1 MARMELTS
9 LTLTNYRNIGSL
21 EWEPPSGLVVL
32 SGDNAQGKSNLLE
45 AVYLLAIAR
54 SYRASAEREL
64 LAWDVVKQGGY
75 ALVSGTVRREDGPL
89 EIRLGLEWEA
99 GLSAGA
105 GVRKLVRVN
114 GIARRVSELVG
125 LFRAVL
131 FSPDDMEMVYGPPA
145 IRRRYLDVMLCQA
158 SSSYL
163 RALQRYQRVLTQ
175 RNHLLRGLR
184 ERSAQQAELTFW
196 DESLCTEG
204 AVILKARH
212 DAMERLSD
220 LIQGAYARLVAAGH
234 ASEQLLEVEYVGTAP
249 PSGASSP
256 EAFRQGMAEA
266 LQRSHGQER
275 ALAQTVVGPHRDDV
289 QLSIAGM
296 EMGRYASRG
305 QARIAALAL
314 RLAEGE
320 LLTERRGEPPIL
332 LLDDVLSEL
341 DEGHRALVLEEALR
355 YPQALVTTANIG
367 LLPAWCQERAHH
379 FRITDGQLTAEA
391 HEE

>member
-1 MARMELTS
+1 MELTS
-9 LTLTNYRNIGSL
+9 LTLTNYRNIGAL
-21 EWEPPSGLVVL
+21 EWEPPPGLVVL
-32 SGDNAQGKSNLLE
+32 SGNNAQGKSNLLE

-64 LAWDVVKQGGY
+64 LAWSAAKQGGH
-75 ALVSGTVRREDGPL
+75 ALVSGTVRREGGPL

-99 GLSAGA
+99 GLSSGG

-175 RNHLLRGLR
+175 RNHLLRSLR
-184 ERSAQQAELTFW
+184 ERAAQQEELAFW

-204 AVILKARH
+204 AVILEARH
-212 DAMERLSD
+212 GAMERLTT
-220 LIQGAYARLVAAGH
+220 LVQGAYARLAAAGQVP
-234 ASEQLLEVEYVGTAP
+234 EQPLEVAYTDTAP
-249 PSGASSP
+249 PSDASGP
-256 EAFRQGMAEA
+256 AAFRQGMAEA
-266 LQRSHGQER
+266 LERAHGQER
-275 ALAQTVVGPHRDDV
+275 VLAQTVVGPHRDDV
-289 QLSIAGM
+289 RLSIDGM

-320 LLTERRGEPPIL
+320 LLTERRGEPPVL

-341 DEGHRALVLEEALR
+341 DEGHRALVLEEASH
-355 YPQALVTTANIG
+355 YPQALVTTANVG

-379 FRITDGQLTAEA
+379 FQVVNGQLTADA
-391 HEE
+391 HGA